1 MAVLIP
7 KIFIKYLVYILF
19 IYSLVTVFYLL
30 GGFEWGSSMDRQV
43 RLDQQQQ
50 QQLFDDGLLPMTNIK
65 PIDFGSTKS
74 ISFKLN

>member
-50 QQLFDDGLLPMTNIK
+50 QQLFDDGLLPMANIK

-74 ISFKLN
+74 ISSS